1 MKHCRVVCAVLA
13 FATLAGCRR
22 TVPEHDVLFLQAVQD
37 GNLPRIQ
44 ALLDSG
50 ANVNAGW
57 EEGEA
62 LRKAVMHED
71 VELIR
76 LLLSRGAKVNVASW
90 RGWTPLFDAV
100 VRQDNQEIAELLLSH
115 GADAN
120 HKDDAGHL
128 LLHHSLGP
136 SGRPGMAELLI
147 AGGADIHALDREG
160 RTAIRIAVEQGR
172 REALEMLLKKG
183 ARADERGPR
192 GQTLLHYAAL
202 RGHGSIATLLMA
214 QGLDVNAKDDS
225 GRTPLHGAAEENSL
239 WAAEVLL
246 NAGADPNAAS
256 DSGMTPLH
264 IAAGGGHCAMAELLI
279 ERGADRT
286 AKTRRGYTPADLARD
301 AGHQDVVSLL
311 AGAPPRKSVSQVLA
325 EGESSEVV
333 PVKRLVRDNSALA
346 FDLYRRL
353 CVEKGNLFFSPYSV
367 STALALVYAGARE
380 NTARE
385 IAAAMHFSSGPEG
398 LHPAFSELQAGMNE
412 VQKAGN
418 IKLYVANSLWPQKG
432 FELLPDYLALVRTR
446 YDSCITPVDF
456 DQDKVGACATINQW
470 VEEKTERRIEDL
482 LQPGM
487 LADPT
492 FLVLVNAIYFK
503 GAWENEFDPNH
514 TRDEAFHVSPQR
526 SVQTPFMRQC
536 VRFGYAKLD
545 SLKIVELPY
554 RGGEFSMLVLL
565 PDRIDGLA
573 SLEQSLSVNVL
584 ATWRSRLKEETV
596 ELVLPKFRITYTAQL
611 RQSLEGLGMKDA
623 FLAGKADFAGVDG
636 RSDRLFLGGVIH
648 KAFVDVNEEGTE
660 AAAATATG
668 MMAGMPPKP
677 PEFRADHPFLFLIQD
692 NRTGSILFLGRV
704 VDPTQTGE

>member
-1 MKHCRVVCAVLA
+1 MKHSLVVCTVLA

-183 ARADERGPR
+183 AREDERGPR

-239 WAAEVLL
+239 WVAEVLL

-264 IAAGGGHCAMAELLI
+264 IAAGGGHCAMAELLT

-311 AGAPPRKSVSQVLA
+311 AGAPPRKSVSQVLV

-346 FDLYRRL
+346 FDLYRKL
-353 CVEKGNLFFSPYSV
+353 CVEKGNWFFSPYSV

-385 IAAAMHFSSGPEG
+385 IAVAMHFSSGPEG
-398 LHPAFSELQAGMNE
+398 LHPAFSELQAGLNE

-418 IKLYVANSLWPQKG
+418 VKLHVANSLWPQKG
-432 FELLPDYLALVRTR
+432 FELLPDYLALVRH
-446 YDSCITPVDF
+446 SMVPV
-456 DQDKVGACATINQW
+456 
-470 VEEKTERRIEDL
+470 
-482 LQPGM
+482 
-487 LADPT
+487 
-492 FLVLVNAIYFK
+492 
-503 GAWENEFDPNH
+503 
-514 TRDEAFHVSPQR
+514 
-526 SVQTPFMRQC
+526 
-536 VRFGYAKLD
+536 
-545 SLKIVELPY
+545 
-554 RGGEFSMLVLL
+554 
-565 PDRIDGLA
+565 
-573 SLEQSLSVNVL
+573 
-584 ATWRSRLKEETV
+584 SRLWISTRTKSGHARRSTNGSRKRRNGGSRTFCSRVCSPIRLFSCWSTPSTSKELGRT
-596 ELVLPKFRITYTAQL
+596 
-611 RQSLEGLGMKDA
+611 SLTRTTGGMK
-623 FLAGKADFAGVDG
+623 
-636 RSDRLFLGGVIH
+636 RSMSPRNDPCRRRSCGNACDSDTQSSTPCRLWNSRTVVASSPCWFYC
-648 KAFVDVNEEGTE
+648 
-660 AAAATATG
+660 
-668 MMAGMPPKP
+668 P
-677 PEFRADHPFLFLIQD
+677 
-692 NRTGSILFLGRV
+692 TGSMDWRAWNSLCR
-704 VDPTQTGE
+704 